1 MKTYLVL
8 FAVLFCL
15 VFISFF
21 GSSEENAVPVFNE
34 NSDELFYEI
43 DLNDLYVTT
52 KTLKNLNFKSII
64 RAYPKFSNIYE
75 DRIEQKYY
83 NFDTSLDTLENCTK
97 MQERYMFLLNH
108 YGLIHD
114 KQEYQVTGIPISKI
128 IIISTPTE
136 ITELKQEYSIKEVT
150 V

>member
-15 VFISFF
+15 IFISFF
-21 GSSEENAVPVFNE
+21 GSNDEKTVPVFNE
-34 NSDELFYEI
+34 NNDELFYEI
-43 DLNDLYVTT
+43 DLNDLNITT
-52 KTLKNLNFKSII
+52 NNLKKLNFKSVI

-75 DRIEQKYY
+75 ERIEQKYY
-83 NFDTSLDTLENCTK
+83 NFDTSLDITENCSK
-97 MQERYMFLLNH
+97 MRERYLFLLNH

-128 IIISTPTE
+128 TIISTPTE
-136 ITELKQEYSIKEVT
+136 ITNLKQKYTIKQVT